1 MVVMYLFYN
10 QHNAIKRLERL
21 GYDNL
26 GVRTVIVDDG
36 SKTPLKCEWAEVYR
50 IDEDM
55 PWNMPQ
61 ANNLGFSKIRG
72 EVVLRLDMD
81 HYFEPEDLIKLS
93 KIELQDKQI
102 IKFKRTFNGK
112 TVNVGKNIYLA
123 RVDDIVNVG
132 GYNEVFC
139 GNYGYEDADLM
150 DRLKRAGFKV
160 TISNIICKVDNNF
173 TTGLNRDTT
182 INYRK
187 YKQLNEKSTM

>member
-1 MVVMYLFYN
+1 MYLFYN